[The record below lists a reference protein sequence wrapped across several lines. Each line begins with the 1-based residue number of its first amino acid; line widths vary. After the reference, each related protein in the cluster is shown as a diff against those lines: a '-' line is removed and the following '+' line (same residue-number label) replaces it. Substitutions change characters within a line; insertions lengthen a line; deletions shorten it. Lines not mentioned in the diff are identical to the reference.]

1 MQHSTGALLAIL
13 LAIALAACFG
23 DESDPDAFDAGSVE
37 GFPAGSDTATGTVID
52 WSDFIRF
59 GGVSYVRTP
68 AELAEDDLGSQL
80 GTVQFRV
87 SGNVSDPAYRA
98 KDGDAAFLEVGTPV
112 YTVRGYVP
120 TFRLAARRD
129 GRLRLYEADANPA
142 ATRGV
147 DLLDIGGRVTKI
159 GINSAVDGTT
169 RLAAI
174 DDPEEVAALVQ
185 LVLDA
190 PVDHGTRSADGT
202 RYFVAFDL
210 DDGTAVVRAY
220 WPGSGELHRGIML
233 PPEFAA
239 MVEHALTAAPDADQ
253 RSTTSD

>member
-1 MQHSTGALLAIL
+1 MQYSAGALLAIL
-13 LAIALAACFG
+13 LTIALAACLG
-23 DESDPDAFDAGSVE
+23 DEGDPEA
-37 GFPAGSDTATGTVID
+37 PRTATVID
-52 WSDFIRF
+52 WSDFIRLR
-59 GGVSYVRTP
+59 GVSYVRTI
-68 AELAEDDLGSQL
+68 AELEDDDLGSPF

-87 SGNVSDPAYRA
+87 SGNVSNPSYRA

-147 DLLDIGGRVTKI
+147 DLLDIGGSVTQI

-190 PVDHGTRSADGT
+190 PVDHDTLSAGGT
-202 RYFVAFDL
+202 RYFVAFQL
-210 DDGTAVVRAY
+210 DDGTEVVRAY
-220 WPGSGELHRGIML
+220 WPGSGELHRGGIML

-239 MVEHALTAAPDADQ
+239 MVEHALTAAPGADQ